1 MEKNNIIHII
11 GNLGNGGKERR
22 MIQCVKGL
30 ATTNRY
36 NQRIVLLND
45 TIVYKEVFDIES
57 VSISVLKQGNLISLY
72 NQLSVIIKETQADI
86 IHSWIDTKP
95 FLILLPIIKIRFHI
109 KYIAGYIGDGIKIG
123 MLTSYNILS
132 QFTYLV
138 SDRII
143 SNSYAG
149 LVAKRALYKKSQ
161 IIYNGFDYARIKT
174 INDKSG
180 FKAEFCGV
188 EEKIVVMIGRMRPAK
203 DFSSYIAVAEEA
215 AKANMKV
222 HFLAIGDGPLL
233 EDFKNEAKKRHLD
246 NITFTGQRSDVEI
259 ILQISDVSMLFSND
273 EVHAE
278 GVSNSIMESMAA
290 GVPVIA
296 TMGGG
301 TPEIIDDGVNGFM
314 VKPRDYMAAYN
325 KLVMLLNNNE
335 LYAEMSHQAKSTV
348 TQRFLLSTMTDNY
361 RNLYSDILK

>member
-1 MEKNNIIHII
+1 MKRNNIIHII

-30 ATTNRY
+30 AATNRY

-45 TIVYKEVFDIES
+45 TIVYKEVFEIES

-72 NQLSVIIKETQADI
+72 NQISAIIRETQADI

-95 FLILLPIIKIRFHI
+95 FLLLLPIIKIRFHL

-123 MLTSYNILS
+123 MLNSYNILS

-161 IIYNGFDYARIKT
+161 VIYNGFDYARIKT
-174 INDKSG
+174 INDKDS
-180 FKAEFCGV
+180 FKAEFCGIG
-188 EEKIVVMIGRMRPAK
+188 EKIVVMIGRMRPAK
-203 DFSSYIAVAEEA
+203 DFSSFIAVAEEA

-233 EDFKNEAKKRHLD
+233 EDFKNEAKRKHLD
-246 NITFTGQRSDVEI
+246 NITFTGQRSDIES
-259 ILQISDVSMLFSND
+259 ILQIADVSMLFSND
-273 EVHAE
+273 DVHAE

-296 TMGGG
+296 TIGGG
-301 TPEIIDDGVNGFM
+301 TPEIIDDGVNGFI
-314 VKPRDYMAAYN
+314 VPPKDY
-325 KLVMLLNNNE
+325 KLAFSRLKQLLEDKE
-335 LYAEMSHQAKSTV
+335 LYDDISKHSVKTIEQK
-348 TQRFLLSTMTDNY
+348 FLLSRMTEDY
-361 RNLYSDILK
+361 VKLYSELL